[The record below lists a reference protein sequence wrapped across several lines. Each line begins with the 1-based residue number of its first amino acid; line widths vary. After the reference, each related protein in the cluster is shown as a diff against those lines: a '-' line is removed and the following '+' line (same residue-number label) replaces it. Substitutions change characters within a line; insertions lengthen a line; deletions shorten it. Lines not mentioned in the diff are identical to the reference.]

1 MRSTPATSTIF
12 ETRNAPKATTE
23 EVKFFLNFVA
33 KLLFLAKRVRPE
45 CLVAVAFL
53 TTRMHGVDENDV

>member
-1 MRSTPATSTIF
+1 
-12 ETRNAPKATTE
+12 
-23 EVKFFLNFVA
+23 VKFFLNFVA